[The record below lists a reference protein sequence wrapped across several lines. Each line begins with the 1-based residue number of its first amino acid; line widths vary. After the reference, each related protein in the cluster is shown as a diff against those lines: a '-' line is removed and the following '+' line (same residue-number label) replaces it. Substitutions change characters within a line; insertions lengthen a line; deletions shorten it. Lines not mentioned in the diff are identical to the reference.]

1 MASRILI
8 KSPSGATAALT
19 PKQLQTANPVIV
31 DMMNGKFSVK
41 LANDLVIQKLKDA
54 GDPIKFEEI
63 SPCSTEAG

>member
-1 MASRILI
+1 MALKILV

-41 LANDLVIQKLKDA
+41 LANDLIIQKLKDA
-54 GDPIKFEEI
+54 GDPIIFEEI
-63 SPCSTEAG
+63 APCNTEAE

>member
-1 MASRILI
+1 MALSIRI
-8 KSPSGATAALT
+8 KGPNGATAALT
-19 PKQLQTANPVIV
+19 PKQLQIVNPIV
-31 DMMNGKFSVK
+31 VNMMNGRISVK